1 MAWKYVWR
9 ASHLAFVRNRPVVH
23 LPRLHEIPIFE
34 FHAQGCAYTSM
45 QEPACWPSRAMP
57 LDRMTT
63 SSQLVSFGDVE
74 FAAYVDE
81 ELSTST

>member
-1 MAWKYVWR
+1 
-9 ASHLAFVRNRPVVH
+9 
-23 LPRLHEIPIFE
+23 
-34 FHAQGCAYTSM
+34 
-45 QEPACWPSRAMP
+45 MP